1 MERKVFEDQLYA
13 LEERFKAWDKDMRSL
28 LADALGESKEIAL
41 TALDA
46 QCNLP
51 VVTVRVTW
59 DDTTNDVT
67 IARVLLNDGKAMFE
81 DVSGELRSEYELFTN
96 QGIYPL
102 LAAVRDELKAREG
115 IKISCGK

>member
-28 LADALGESKEIAL
+28 LADALGDEEITL
-41 TALDA
+41 VALDA
-46 QCNLP
+46 QDNLP
-51 VVTVRVTW
+51 VVTVCDTW
-59 DDTTNDVT
+59 NDTTSNVE
-67 IARVLLNDGKAMFE
+67 IKKVLLGESGTVMFE
-81 DVSGELRSEYELFTN
+81 DVDGEIRSEDSISTS

-115 IKISCGK
+115 IKI

>member
-28 LADALGESKEIAL
+28 LADALGDDKEITL
-41 TALDA
+41 VALDA
-46 QCNLP
+46 QDNLP
-51 VVTVRVTW
+51 VVTVCDTW
-59 DDTTNDVT
+59 NDTTNDVT

-115 IKISCGK
+115 IKI

>member
-1 MERKVFEDQLYA
+1 MQRNAFEHQSHA
-13 LEERFKAWDKDMRSL
+13 LATRFKHSHTDMRSL
-28 LADALGESKEIAL
+28 LANALGESKEIAL

-115 IKISCGK
+115 IKIWN

>member
-28 LADALGESKEIAL
+28 LANALGDDKITL
-41 TALDA
+41 VALDA
-46 QCNLP
+46 QDNLP
-51 VVTVRVTW
+51 VVTVYDTW
-59 DDTTNDVT
+59 NDTTSNVE
-67 IARVLLNDGKAMFE
+67 IKKVLLGESGTVMFE
-81 DVSGELRSEYELFTN
+81 DVDGGIRSEDSISTS

-115 IKISCGK
+115 IKI

>member
-28 LADALGESKEIAL
+28 LANALGDEEITL
-41 TALDA
+41 VALDA
-46 QCNLP
+46 QDNLP
-51 VVTVRVTW
+51 VVTVCDTW
-59 DDTTNDVT
+59 NDTTSNVE
-67 IARVLLNDGKAMFE
+67 IKKVLLGESGTVMFE
-81 DVSGELRSEYELFTN
+81 DVDGEIRSEDSISTS

-115 IKISCGK
+115 IKM

>member
-28 LADALGESKEIAL
+28 LSDAVGDDKEIKLVAFDPQDNLPDVTVCDTWDTTSNVEIKKVLLGESG
-41 TALDA
+41 
-46 QCNLP
+46 
-51 VVTVRVTW
+51 TV
-59 DDTTNDVT
+59 
-67 IARVLLNDGKAMFE
+67 MFE
-81 DVSGELRSEYELFTN
+81 DVDGGIRSEDSISTS

-115 IKISCGK
+115 IKI

>member
-28 LADALGESKEIAL
+28 LADALGDDKEITL
-41 TALDA
+41 VALDA
-46 QCNLP
+46 QDNLP
-51 VVTVRVTW
+51 VVTVC
-59 DDTTNDVT
+59 DTTSNVE
-67 IARVLLNDGKAMFE
+67 IKKVLLGESGTVMFE
-81 DVSGELRSEYELFTN
+81 DVDGEIRSEDSISTS

-115 IKISCGK
+115 IKI